1 MKPVDKL
8 TRLRFRCLTVAG
20 IEILLFDVLFMVFV
34 VPNALRKMGIPDWFE
49 WSRFYLGSVLWPW
62 VFFTV
67 CGVLILLSVFFS
79 KMYHVLAVLTFFV
92 FGSITVLLTSFG
104 ARPSYLLIWGVIS
117 LVFLLPHLIYEI
129 AWFRRPAR
137 ISTLES
143 EKEGSSL

>member
-1 MKPVDKL
+1 MKPVDKI

-20 IEILLFDVLFMVFV
+20 IEVLLLAAVLVFLPLLQIGVFGSLKWSDIVFAVSLILV
-34 VPNALRKMGIPDWFE
+34 
-49 WSRFYLGSVLWPW
+49 
-62 VFFTV
+62 VFFIAY
-67 CGVLILLSVFFS
+67 GVLILLSVSFP

-104 ARPSYLLIWGVIS
+104 ARPSYLLIWGGIS
-117 LVFLLPHLIYEI
+117 LAFLLPHLIYEI